1 MSRALLAAA
10 ALVALTAC
18 DAAVP
23 VDGARGEPL
32 LSLDA
37 DLVTQ
42 AVPPGARVALG
53 LFWLPPGADA
63 LDRAQWREDAARP
76 AAAVALDA
84 PLVVRLFAPPPA
96 DVALGRPFVLGA
108 LVAYDDADGD
118 GRLGPGEAVLG
129 GAPRDFVLWAPAPVA
144 AVGSPLR
151 RDVGPGFHAV
161 AVTDLGC
168 PTRLVEAAPSCGDEL
183 GRACA
188 TDADCGS
195 DGLCATVV
203 DGRPVPGG
211 VCAKRSTCASPRV
224 RRGGRVASLDAFVLG
239 CERDDACR
247 TAEGHA
253 CVPVDYGTWG
263 CLPPAERLCDAPVG
277 AACARDA
284 DCGADGRCETAS
296 PIYGALPG
304 GYCVVPG
311 DAACRPIDGLRS
323 PLRGGEAE
331 PFLRECLTDADCR
344 RAEGYVCDQRPYRS
358 VCVPETPGA
367 CAAAGRSCDDD
378 GDCGASAT
386 CAADAPA
393 FGPLP
398 GGMCLLAHGAGGC
411 VWGAAGWSTLG
422 DDGLYYRSGGCGAD
436 AACRVAEG
444 YWCNLGA
451 ETCVPPP
458 SGACGVPV
466 GAACARDADCG
477 DGGSCVLEVRLATG
491 AVLPVPGGHCRAAL
505 GASGCTLADGVWDA
519 AYDGQLGLLA
529 RCGADGDCRAG
540 WACDGWLDACLPPRR
555 VAVAIGAFPAF
566 EVPVCR

>member
-284 DCGADGRCETAS
+284 DCG
-296 PIYGALPG
+296 
-304 GYCVVPG
+304 
-311 DAACRPIDGLRS
+311 
-323 PLRGGEAE
+323 
-331 PFLRECLTDADCR
+331 
-344 RAEGYVCDQRPYRS
+344 
-358 VCVPETPGA
+358 
-367 CAAAGRSCDDD
+367 
-378 GDCGASAT
+378 
-386 CAADAPA
+386 
-393 FGPLP
+393 
-398 GGMCLLAHGAGGC
+398 
-411 VWGAAGWSTLG
+411 
-422 DDGLYYRSGGCGAD
+422 
-436 AACRVAEG
+436 
-444 YWCNLGA
+444 
-451 ETCVPPP
+451 
-458 SGACGVPV
+458 
-466 GAACARDADCG
+466 